1 MRNFY
6 CGLSILMQMVL
17 LICSLTLFFSST
29 GFAEPEAAISESPDA
44 EPDVLPVPSPDSTE
58 TAPATVSPSH
68 KISPASKPPA
78 PDTGQRF
85 ISIDFNEVD
94 IDVFIKF
101 ISELTGRNFIVDN
114 RVKGKISVI
123 SPTKISI
130 DEAYKVFE
138 SVLEVNGFATVDA
151 GEMTKII
158 PSPYARTMN
167 IETRLQK
174 TNDSPED
181 KIVTQLIRLKFADT
195 NEVKQLC
202 APLVSKSSV
211 VLSYAPTNL
220 LIITDVYSNIKR
232 LIQIIDAIDVMGIG
246 KEISILPIEYANA
259 EDMVKTLDSVFNAEV
274 QARKQGQKDIILVPD
289 SRTNM
294 IIMLAS
300 ETDSDRVKKLIQKL
314 DKEIPKGKGK
324 IHVYYLENAK
334 AEDLAKVLQE
344 IPSKESSGGG
354 EAGKEKKVAPL
365 LSQDIKITA
374 DKATNSLIIIAEQKD
389 YDVISAIIGQLDKR
403 RSMVY
408 IECLIMEMD
417 KAKSLNLGTEWHI
430 GGDASYGDT
439 KGIWGG
445 GFSGGAMGGDPGYF
459 ATLSQ
464 SMAGVSTSSSGSSSS
479 SSTGSVSGVL
489 PPGFSIGVLGEA
501 ITIGN
506 VTFPTIAAVI
516 NAYKKDNDVHILAT
530 PQILT
535 TDNEK
540 AKITVGKNIPYLTKA
555 STGDTNYANYEYKDV
570 GISLEVTPQINKDRQ
585 IRLEIKQD
593 VTKLESTTDL
603 FQPTTLK
610 RTIESIVVINDKN
623 TIVIGG
629 LIDEAISKT
638 DYRVPC
644 LGSIPVIQWLFRSLG
659 TANEQTNLYVFLTP
673 RVIENPDEA
682 RAISEEKKID
692 IQKTE
697 EENIKLYEF
706 FEKGLKFQPKTE
718 TIVPE
723 EIKQ

>member
-1 MRNFY
+1 MKKLFRGYVIRMQVVLIICF
-6 CGLSILMQMVL
+6 SILL
-17 LICSLTLFFSST
+17 CSPNGYGET
-29 GFAEPEAAISESPDA
+29 ESPPAPTESGLQPDA
-44 EPDVLPVPSPDSTE
+44 AASR
-58 TAPATVSPSH
+58 
-68 KISPASKPPA
+68 KISPTTVTPQ
-78 PDTGQRF
+78 PDSDQRF

-151 GEMTKII
+151 GEVTKII

-167 IETRLQK
+167 IETRLNK
-174 TNDSPED
+174 TDDSPED
-181 KIVTQLIRLKFADT
+181 KVVTQLIRLKYADT

-246 KEISILPIEYANA
+246 KEISIISLEYANA
-259 EDMVKTLDSVFNAEV
+259 EELVKTLDAVFNADT
-274 QARKQGQKDIILVPD
+274 QARKQGQKNVILVPD

-294 IIMLAS
+294 LIMLAS
-300 ETDSDRVKKLIQKL
+300 ETDTDRVKKLIQTL
-314 DKEIPKGKGK
+314 DMEIPKGKGK
-324 IHVYYLENAK
+324 IHVYYLENSK

-344 IPSKESSGGG
+344 IPSKEAGGAGGG
-354 EAGKEKKVAPL
+354 EAGKEKKTQPL
-365 LSQDIKITA
+365 LSKDIKITA
-374 DKATNSLIIIAEQKD
+374 DKATNSLIIFAEQD
-389 YDVISAIIGQLDKR
+389 DFDVLSEIITKLDKR

-417 KAKSLNLGTEWHI
+417 KARSLNLGTEWHV
-430 GGDASYGDT
+430 GGNASYNDKSGV
-439 KGIWGG
+439 WGG

-459 ATLSQ
+459 SSLSQ
-464 SMAGVSTSSSGSSSS
+464 SAASASG
-479 SSTGSVSGVL
+479 SSTGSSTGVATSIL
-489 PPGFSIGVLGEA
+489 PPGFSVGILGDA
-501 ITIGN
+501 VTVGN
-506 VTFPTIAAVI
+506 VTLPRIAALI
-516 NAYKKDNDVHILAT
+516 NAYKKDKDVHILAT

-540 AKITVGKNIPYLTKA
+540 AKITVGKNVPYLTKA
-555 STGDTNYANYEYKDV
+555 SSGDTNYANYEYKDV

-585 IRLEIKQD
+585 IRLEIKQE

-629 LIDEAISKT
+629 LIDDALSKT
-638 DYRVPC
+638 DYKVPC

-673 RVIENPDEA
+673 HVIENADEA
-682 RAISEEKKID
+682 VMISDQKKDVLRKIEED
-692 IQKTE
+692 T
-697 EENIKLYEF
+697 IKLYDFYERELT
-706 FEKGLKFQPKTE
+706 FEPKTE
-718 TIVPE
+718 TIAPNDKEV
-723 EIKQ
+723 Q

>member
-1 MRNFY
+1 MTSIGKSLMKEKGHSRMKWIQIVLVW
-6 CGLSILMQMVL
+6 CGIILYGV
-17 LICSLTLFFSST
+17 ST
-29 GFAEPEAAISESPDA
+29 CTAQPETVPGAADA
-44 EPDVLPVPSPDSTE
+44 PQSAGPPGVER
-58 TAPATVSPSH
+58 
-68 KISPASKPPA
+68 KISPQSSAPAKPDA
-78 PDTGQRF
+78 DQRF

-114 RVKGKISVI
+114 RVKGKISVV

-151 GEMTKII
+151 GEVTKII

-167 IETRLQK
+167 IETRLEK
-174 TNDSPED
+174 TDDSPED
-181 KIVTQLIRLKFADT
+181 KVVTQLIRLKYADT

-211 VLSYAPTNL
+211 VLSYTPTNL

-232 LIQIIDAIDVMGIG
+232 LIKIIEAIDVMGIG
-246 KEISILPIEYANA
+246 KEISIIPIEYANA
-259 EDMVKTLDSVFNAEV
+259 EALVKTLDSVFNAEM
-274 QARKQGQKDIILVPD
+274 QGRKQGQKDIILVPD
-289 SRTNM
+289 ARTNM
-294 IIMLAS
+294 VILLAS
-300 ETDSDRVKKLIQKL
+300 ETDTDRVKKLIQTL
-314 DKEIPKGKGK
+314 DKEIPKGKGR

-334 AEDLAKVLQE
+334 AEDMAKVLQE
-344 IPSKESSGGG
+344 MPSKETGGAAGG
-354 EAGKEKKVAPL
+354 EPGKEKKVAPL
-365 LSQDIKITA
+365 LSKDIKITA
-374 DKATNSLIIIAEQKD
+374 DKATNSLIIFAEQD
-389 YDVISAIIGQLDKR
+389 DFDILADIIAKLDKR

-417 KAKSLNLGTEWHI
+417 KARSFNLGTEWQV
-430 GGDASYGDT
+430 GGNASYQDKSGL
-439 KGIWGG
+439 WGG
-445 GFSGGAMGGDPGYF
+445 GFSGGAMGGDPGF
-459 ATLSQ
+459 FTSMSQ
-464 SMAGVSTSSSGSSSS
+464 TAAAVSGSGSSA
-479 SSTGSVSGVL
+479 SVPNSIL
-489 PPGFSIGVLGEA
+489 PPGFSVGVLGES

-506 VTFPTIAAVI
+506 VSFPTIAAVI
-516 NAYKKDNDVHILAT
+516 NAYKKDKDVHILAT

-540 AKITVGKNIPYLTKA
+540 AKITVGKNVPYLTKA
-555 STGDTNYANYEYKDV
+555 SSGDTNYANYEYKDV

-585 IRLEIKQD
+585 IRLEIKQE

-638 DYRVPC
+638 DYHVPC

-673 RVIENPDEA
+673 HVVENLEEA
-682 RAISEEKKID
+682 KMISEQKESEITKI
-692 IQKTE
+692 E
-697 EENIKLYEF
+697 EETIKLYEF
-706 FEKGLKFQPKTE
+706 YEKGLTFKPKTE
-718 TIVPE
+718 TITPE
-723 EIKQ
+723 GPLP